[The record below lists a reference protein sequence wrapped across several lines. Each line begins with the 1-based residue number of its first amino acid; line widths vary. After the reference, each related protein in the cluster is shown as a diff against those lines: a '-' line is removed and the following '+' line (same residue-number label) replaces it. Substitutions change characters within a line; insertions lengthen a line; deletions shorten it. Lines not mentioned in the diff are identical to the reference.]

1 MNTIPNAT
9 CNPCIPSYPSQGFL
23 LFLLRPFI
31 PPPRRLVAC
40 FLIPLHLIWYT
51 FIHACDKAS
60 SIRKYCVRMRA
71 SQSREIGR
79 WTILLSGRICMGSR
93 FKNAN
98 FSNLCHGNCGV
109 ERRKAD
115 SYYTVCNLTSFQE
128 FMPGGRGR
136 IVNHREWH
144 GQIGA
149 WPIVQLFNRGVWYFH
164 DRYFLRNVA
173 QYSFI
178 FFCIF

>member
-79 WTILLSGRICMGSR
+79 WTILPDEFAWDRVLRMQIFRIYAMEIAGL
-93 FKNAN
+93 KE
-98 FSNLCHGNCGV
+98 
-109 ERRKAD
+109 ERRI
-115 SYYTVCNLTSFQE
+115 
-128 FMPGGRGR
+128 R
-136 IVNHREWH
+136 II
-144 GQIGA
+144 QFAI
-149 WPIVQLFNRGVWYFH
+149 
-164 DRYFLRNVA
+164 
-173 QYSFI
+173 
-178 FFCIF
+178 

>member
-51 FIHACDKAS
+51 FIHACDKAFDTE
-60 SIRKYCVRMRA
+60 ILRTDARIA
-71 SQSREIGR
+71 ESRDR
-79 WTILLSGRICMGSR
+79 QMDDPSGRICMGSR

-136 IVNHREWH
+136 TVNHREWH